1 MILEVRNLVVHYG
14 GVEAL
19 KGVSVDVNEREAV
32 AVIGANGAGKSTM
45 LNAISGFAPIMSGE
59 IRFKGESIVKK
70 GMGRIF
76 KKGIVQIAEGRATLS
91 TLSVLENLELGA
103 YHRKDSDQIRKD
115 IGKFFEIFPI
125 LKERQYFLAGNLS
138 GGEQQM
144 LAFARALMAQPK
156 LLMMD
161 EPSMGLA
168 PLVVKEI
175 FRIIK
180 SLNSEGTTILLV
192 EQNARM
198 ALKTVSRVFVLE
210 NGKIAFHGKS
220 CELLNS
226 EKIVSSYLGKSA
238 NPN

>member
-1 MILEVRNLVVHYG
+1 MEVRNLVVHYG

-19 KGVSVDVNEREAV
+19 KGVSLDVNEREAV
-32 AVIGANGAGKSTM
+32 AVVGANGAGKSTM
-45 LNAISGFAPIMSGE
+45 LNAISGFAPIIRGE
-59 IRFKGESIVKK
+59 ICFKGESIVEK
-70 GMGRIF
+70 GVGRIF
-76 KKGIVQIAEGRATLS
+76 RKGIVQIAEGRATLS

-103 YHRKDSDQIRKD
+103 YHRKDKGQIKKD
-115 IGKFFEIFPI
+115 IEKFFEIFSI
-125 LKERQYFLAGNLS
+125 LGERRYFQAGNLS

-198 ALKTVSRVFVLE
+198 ALKTVERVFVLE
-210 NGKIAFHGKS
+210 NGQIAFHGKS
-220 CELLNS
+220 SELLNS
-226 EKIVSSYLGKSA
+226 KKVVSAYLGST
-238 NPN
+238 